1 MREADVA
8 LFPNRAEGV
17 TNLVAME
24 AMACGVPTIL
34 SANTGHLDIV
44 AEGACIPLRRQRPV
58 VVDDRYLGTGGWGE
72 SDVEEMVEALRSEEH
87 TSELQSLMR
96 SSYPVFCLKK
106 KKTRRRTPHTKE

>member
-1 MREADVA
+1 
-8 LFPNRAEGV
+8 
-17 TNLVAME
+17 ME

-72 SDVEEMVEALRSEEH
+72 SDVEEMVEALETVWRDRERARAIGAAGAEFMGRFRSEERRVGKECVR
-87 TSELQSLMR
+87 TCR
-96 SSYPVFCLKK
+96 S
-106 KKTRRRTPHTKE
+106 RW